1 MTDVI
6 LAATAG
12 RADPFQRAVEALAAS
27 GMGASPAAGAFVLD
41 DPETL
46 WIVKSGRVDV
56 YAIELRGR
64 EPIGPRRFLW
74 TAEGPTALFGVRPVA
89 GERTFGLLAAPA
101 GATLIAL
108 PMAALRALA
117 DRPDA
122 ALDAEAVVDAF
133 VSDAASAIASA
144 TEWPAASSPTPAAP
158 ALDGGAEAIDPTAFD
173 AGLARLRALLA
184 EWMSA
189 RSIAIERAER
199 TRLERKA
206 AADRGMREGA
216 LTSLASLL
224 ATGSDRTPS
233 QSGGEPLLAAC
244 RLVGAAAD
252 IAFAPPPAW
261 QIERNVRDPLA
272 AICRASRVR
281 SRRVALTG
289 RWWRGEHG
297 PMLGSLEDSGRPVAL
312 LPRRWRGYDIVDPTE
327 NGRSIAVDET
337 TAASLSPFGVEFYRP
352 SPERRLS
359 LRDLGRMLVHDTRR
373 DLVRLLAA
381 ALASGL
387 LGLAMPI
394 ATGAVFSEIIPM
406 AVPAYILPLVA
417 ALGGLALGAATFDV
431 IRALALVRIQG
442 SMNTRLQGALVDR
455 LLALPVPFFRDY
467 SVGDLAMRTGA
478 INTVREVL
486 AGAAVTT
493 VLTGV
498 FSASN
503 LLLLFYYSP
512 RLAVVALAVV
522 AATLAVEI
530 GLAIANVRIQR
541 RTQDAGGRIAG
552 LLFDMINGI
561 AKLRVAG
568 AEERAFAVWAARFRD
583 HRELAFRSGVVH
595 SVAAVFNGVLPT
607 LAALALFSAA
617 GPEVLRGS
625 IGTGAFL
632 AFNAAFGAFFAT
644 TVALGTAAID
654 LLNLVPAVE
663 RAAPILN
670 ASLEADAAR
679 PDPGELTG
687 RIEVSH
693 VSFRYAADGPLVLE
707 DVSLEARPGE
717 FVAVV
722 GASGSGKSTLLRLL
736 LGFDTPESGAVY
748 LDGQD
753 LAVVDV
759 AGVRA
764 QLGVVLQT
772 SRILAGDLFANII
785 GSLPLTVDDAWA
797 AAELAGLADDIREMP
812 MGMHTVI
819 PEGGSTLSG
828 GQRQRL
834 LIARALVRRPRILL
848 FDEAT
853 SALDNRT
860 QDVVSRSLERMSATR
875 IVIAHRLSTI
885 RNAHRIYVID
895 RGRVVQHGPYEQL
908 AAEDGL
914 FARLIARQ
922 LA

>member
-1 MTDVI
+1 MTEAI
-6 LAATAG
+6 LADPAG
-12 RADPFQRAVEALAAS
+12 QADPFQRAVAALTASGLAAD
-27 GMGASPAAGAFVLD
+27 AGAGPLVLD
-41 DPETL
+41 DPERL
-46 WIVKSGRVDV
+46 WIVQRGRVDV
-56 YAIELRGR
+56 YAIELQGR
-64 EPIGPRRFLW
+64 ETVGPRRFLW
-74 TAEGPTALFGVRPVA
+74 TAEGPTSLFGVRPS
-89 GERTFGLLAAPA
+89 GGGRTFALLAAPA
-101 GATLIAL
+101 GASLVAL
-108 PMAALRALA
+108 PMTALRALA
-117 DRPDA
+117 DRPDTS
-122 ALDAEAVVDAF
+122 LDAEAVVDAF

-144 TEWPAASSPTPAAP
+144 ADWPATSGSAP
-158 ALDGGAEAIDPTAFD
+158 AGDSAEAIDPAAFD

-184 EWMSA
+184 DWMA
-189 RSIAIERAER
+189 RRSMAIEDAER
-199 TRLERKA
+199 VRLTRKA

-216 LTSLASLL
+216 LRSLAGLL
-224 ATGSDRTPS
+224 AEGSDRTPA
-233 QSGGEPLLAAC
+233 QTGGEPLLAAC
-244 RLVGAAAD
+244 RLVGAAAQ
-252 IAFAPPPAW
+252 IAFAAPPAW
-261 QIERNVRDPLA
+261 QIERNVRDPLT

-289 RWWRGEHG
+289 RWWQGEHG
-297 PMLGSLEDSGRPVAL
+297 PMLGYVEESGRPVAL
-312 LPRRWRGYDIVDPTE
+312 LPRRWRGYDIVDPAE
-327 NGRSIAVDET
+327 GGRRTRVDAEA
-337 TAASLSPFGVEFYRP
+337 AASLSGFAFEFYRP

-359 LRDLGRMLVHDTRR
+359 VRDLGRMLVHDARR
-373 DLVRLLAA
+373 DLRRLLAA

-387 LGLAMPI
+387 LGLALPI
-394 ATGAVFSEIIPM
+394 ATGTIFSEIIPM
-406 AVPAYILPLVA
+406 AVPAYLLPLVV

-442 SMNTRLQGALVDR
+442 SMNTRLQAALVDR

-503 LLLLFYYSP
+503 LVVLFYFSP
-512 RLAVVALAVV
+512 RLALVALAVV
-522 AATLAVEI
+522 AATLTFEL
-530 GLAIANVRIQR
+530 GLAIASVRIQR

-583 HRELAFRSGVVH
+583 HRELAFRAGVVQ
-595 SVAAVFNGVLPT
+595 SVTAVFNGVLPT

-617 GPEVLRGS
+617 GPDVLRGAG

-644 TVALGTAAID
+644 TVALGTAAIE
-654 LLNLVPAVE
+654 LLNVIPTIE
-663 RAAPILN
+663 RTAPILN
-670 ASLEADAAR
+670 AALEADTAR
-679 PDPGELTG
+679 PDPGELAG

-693 VSFRYAADGPLVLE
+693 VSFRYAPDGPLVLQ

-717 FVAVV
+717 FVAIV
-722 GASGSGKSTLLRLL
+722 GASGSGKSTILRLL

-764 QLGVVLQT
+764 QLGVVLQS

-785 GSLPLTVDDAWA
+785 GSSPLTVDDAWA
-797 AAELAGLADDIREMP
+797 AAEMAGLADDIRQMP
-812 MGMHTVI
+812 MGMHTVM
-819 PEGGSTLSG
+819 PEGGTTLSG

-860 QDVVSRSLERMSATR
+860 QEVVSRSLERMSATR
-875 IVIAHRLSTI
+875 LVIAHRLSTI
-885 RNAHRIYVID
+885 RHAHRIYVVD
-895 RGRVVQHGPYEQL
+895 RGRIVQHGSYEQL
-908 AAEDGL
+908 AAGDGH

>member
-1 MTDVI
+1 
-6 LAATAG
+6 
-12 RADPFQRAVEALAAS
+12 
-27 GMGASPAAGAFVLD
+27 
-41 DPETL
+41 
-46 WIVKSGRVDV
+46 
-56 YAIELRGR
+56 
-64 EPIGPRRFLW
+64 
-74 TAEGPTALFGVRPVA
+74 
-89 GERTFGLLAAPA
+89 
-101 GATLIAL
+101 
-108 PMAALRALA
+108 
-117 DRPDA
+117 
-122 ALDAEAVVDAF
+122 
-133 VSDAASAIASA
+133 
-144 TEWPAASSPTPAAP
+144 
-158 ALDGGAEAIDPTAFD
+158 
-173 AGLARLRALLA
+173 
-184 EWMSA
+184 
-189 RSIAIERAER
+189 
-199 TRLERKA
+199 
-206 AADRGMREGA
+206 
-216 LTSLASLL
+216 
-224 ATGSDRTPS
+224 
-233 QSGGEPLLAAC
+233 
-244 RLVGAAAD
+244 
-252 IAFAPPPAW
+252 
-261 QIERNVRDPLA
+261 
-272 AICRASRVR
+272 
-281 SRRVALTG
+281 
-289 RWWRGEHG
+289 
-297 PMLGSLEDSGRPVAL
+297 
-312 LPRRWRGYDIVDPTE
+312 
-327 NGRSIAVDET
+327 VDET

-512 RLAVVALAVV
+512 RLAVVALTVV